1 MKEQKNNGRR
11 LSFFRTRKGKTVFF
25 IFSALL
31 LPLLMLFSLCCG
43 IYELSVPDALQ
54 ALCGANDGNAAWQIV
69 RNIRLPRILLG
80 ALTGAVFAV
89 SGAILQGVLRN
100 PLASPG
106 ILGVSSGGGLAVILL
121 ILVFPSLYVFA
132 VPAAFAGAFLTALLV
147 YLLAWKQGVD
157 PVRLIL
163 AGIAVSA
170 MLGAFSG
177 MILILHPDRA
187 GSVLDFSI
195 GSLSMKS
202 WSHLRQVAPWGLGA
216 LAAAMF
222 CGTRLNI
229 LELGDETAAS
239 LGLSVERT
247 RRLLLAAAA
256 LLAADGVSAAGL
268 LGFAGLIAP
277 HTVRLIIGPDNRT
290 LLPASALAGAILVV
304 LCDTAARLFS
314 QTQELPAG
322 TLLALLGPPFFLYL
336 LKKERHHAL

>member
-1 MKEQKNNGRR
+1 MRETAEKTA
-11 LSFFRTRKGKTVFF
+11 LPFFRTRKGKIVF
-25 IFSALL
+25 ILSLALL
-31 LPLLMLFSLCCG
+31 LPCLMILSMLCG
-43 IYELSVPDALQ
+43 VYELSLSEVLQ
-54 ALCGANDGNAAWQIV
+54 ALADEDAPQAAAQVV

-80 ALTGAVFAV
+80 CLTGGVFAV
-89 SGAILQGVLRN
+89 SGAILQGVMRN

-106 ILGVSSGGGLAVILL
+106 ILGVSAGGGLAVIVLA
-121 ILVFPSLYVFA
+121 LVFPALYSFA
-132 VPAAFAGAFLTALLV
+132 VPAAFAGAFLTAILV

-177 MILILHPDRA
+177 MVLILHPDRA
-187 GSVLDFSI
+187 GSVLDFTV
-195 GSLSMKS
+195 GSLAMKS
-202 WSHLRQVAPWGLGA
+202 WAHVRQAAFWGLGA
-216 LAAAMF
+216 LAVSFF
-222 CGTRLNI
+222 CGGHLNI

-247 RRLLLAAAA
+247 RRFLLALAA

-277 HTVRLIIGPDNRT
+277 HTVRLIIGPDNRF

-304 LCDTAARLFS
+304 LCDTAARMFS
-314 QTQELPAG
+314 DTQELPAG
-322 TLLALLGPPFFLYL
+322 ILLALLGPPFFLYL
-336 LKKERHHAL
+336 LRKEQRHAL